1 MNDVLKKVEVSGIV
15 AVIRLH
21 DAEIISDV
29 CRAVAAGGV
38 TALEITMTTPGALEA
53 IAELSKNKDEKT
65 VIAVGTVLDVA
76 TAKKAIE
83 AGAEFVVSPI
93 FNKQIMDVCKE
104 AGVPAIPGAYSPT
117 EVYEAFKAGAEVV
130 KIFPASVGGP
140 DFFKAVKAVFP
151 DIKVMPTGGVNLE
164 TIPAFVKAGAWAL
177 GTGSNLTPKEALAN
191 KDWEAITKV
200 AQSFVQAAAE
210 ARSQI

>member
-1 MNDVLKKVEVSGIV
+1 MITKKLFSICKG
-15 AVIRLH
+15 H
-21 DAEIISDV
+21 
-29 CRAVAAGGV
+29 AAQ
-38 TALEITMTTPGALEA
+38 
-53 IAELSKNKDEKT
+53 LS
-65 VIAVGTVLDVA
+65 
-76 TAKKAIE
+76 
-83 AGAEFVVSPI
+83 I

-191 KDWEAITKV
+191 KDWAAITQV
-200 AQSFVQAAAE
+200 AQSFVQATAE